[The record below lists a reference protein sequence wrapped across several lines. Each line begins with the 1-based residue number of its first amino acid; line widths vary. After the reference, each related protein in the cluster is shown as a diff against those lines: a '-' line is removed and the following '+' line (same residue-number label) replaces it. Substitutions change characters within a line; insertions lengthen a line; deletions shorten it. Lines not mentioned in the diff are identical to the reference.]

1 MGTRNIVSL
10 EIVEFG
16 GKNVIRDITFE
27 NESALTPNTASDNV
41 HGSIHT
47 IEEEADQEP
56 QYGNVVNIQSHVD
69 EII

>member
-10 EIVEFG
+10 EDVEFG

-27 NESALTPNTASDNV
+27 ESALTPNTASDNV
-41 HGSIHT
+41 QGSIPT

-56 QYGNVVNIQSHVD
+56 LVNGTTD
-69 EII
+69 FMK